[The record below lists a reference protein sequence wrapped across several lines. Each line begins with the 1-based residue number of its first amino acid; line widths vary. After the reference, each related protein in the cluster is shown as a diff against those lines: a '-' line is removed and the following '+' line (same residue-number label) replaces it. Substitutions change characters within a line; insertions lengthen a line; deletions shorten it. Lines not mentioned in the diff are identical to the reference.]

1 MLKAPDILVP
11 VDFSPTSINAVRVAL
26 GIAAPGGDLTLLHV
40 IDEEF
45 VGDAVAAGL
54 GASEE
59 ITAKLREQAEANFA
73 NALVGLETG
82 EVEIERMVVVGSP
95 FVEILKIARD
105 LDLPMI
111 VMGVRGRSTPP
122 EELLF
127 GSTAEKVLRGARIPV
142 LCVPLWRRQRRRD
155 RSGAQAFAPSASP
168 PAPFAVKSVLLNR
181 KERKVG

>member
-26 GIAAPGGDLTLLHV
+26 GIAAPDGDLTLLHV
-40 IDEEF
+40 IDEDFIE
-45 VGDAVAAGL
+45 DAVAAGM
-54 GASEE
+54 GSSDE
-59 ITAKLREQAEANFA
+59 ITSKLRQQAESNFA
-73 NALVGLETG
+73 GALEGVETG
-82 EVEIERMVVVGSP
+82 GVEIERMIVVGSP

-127 GSTAEKVLRGARIPV
+127 GSTAEKVLRGTRVPV
-142 LCVPLWRRQRRRD
+142 LCVP
-155 RSGAQAFAPSASP
+155 F
-168 PAPFAVKSVLLNR
+168 
-181 KERKVG
+181 